1 MKKPTS
7 AVAPLKAIEEIAE
20 KVDVPASALFRYGNH
35 KAKLSFDFIN
45 SLSRKQNG
53 KLILV
58 TAMTPTKFGE
68 GKTTVT
74 VGLGDALSY
83 IGKKSMICVREPSL
97 GPVFGMKG
105 GGTGGDRMFVDH
117 LIHRIL
123 Q

>member
-7 AVAPLKAIEEIAE
+7 AVAPLKAIEEIAA
-20 KVDVPASALFRYGNH
+20 KVDVPAGALFRYGNH
-35 KAKLSFDFIN
+35 KAKVSFDFIN

-97 GPVFGMKG
+97 GPVFG
-105 GGTGGDRMFVDH
+105 
-117 LIHRIL
+117 
-123 Q
+123 